1 MKIKVRINNKEDP
14 GKNGDITVEIKVQP
28 QWGTVKESHCYST
41 TPFAEDLMAKRIG
54 MVLRWD
60 MWDNSKNKYAPHAI
74 YAKEFSK
81 VAEKYSCVNS
91 WGANQS
97 FPKISKSD
105 VETIY
110 YITIIQ
116 VFP

>member
-1 MKIKVRINNKEDP
+1 
-14 GKNGDITVEIKVQP
+14 
-28 QWGTVKESHCYST
+28 
-41 TPFAEDLMAKRIG
+41 

-81 VAEKYSCVNS
+81 VAES

-110 YITIIQ
+110 YITIVQ